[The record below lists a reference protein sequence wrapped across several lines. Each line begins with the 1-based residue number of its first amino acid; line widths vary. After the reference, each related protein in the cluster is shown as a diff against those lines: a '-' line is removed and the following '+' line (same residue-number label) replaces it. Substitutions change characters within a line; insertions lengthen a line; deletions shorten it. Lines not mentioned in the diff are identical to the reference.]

1 MNILRKYDISIY
13 GLEDQT
19 YLYEFT
25 GSKAFFDIFSD
36 ELTGNFNANVKLT
49 KTALML
55 QVKFEIA
62 ADLNLICDRTLE
74 PFDESFVS
82 NGIYFF
88 KFGEESNQDY
98 SDEMEVIEFGTQT
111 INIAQHLYDF
121 IALAVPLK
129 RIHPSLRTD
138 DDSEDDIL
146 VYSSEGKKEIEKV
159 EEEQVIDPRW
169 EALRKLK

>member
-1 MNILRKYDISIY
+1 VNTLKKYDISIY
-13 GLEDQT
+13 GLEDRE
-19 YLYEFT
+19 YSYEFT
-25 GSKAFFDIFSD
+25 GSKAFFDVFSD
-36 ELTGNFNANVKLT
+36 ELTGNFNAKVRLT

-55 QVKFEIA
+55 QVKFDIA
-62 ADLNLICDRTLE
+62 ADMNLICDRTLE
-74 PFDESFVS
+74 PYDESFVS
-82 NGIYFF
+82 NEKYFF

-146 VYSSEGKKEIEKV
+146 VYSSDKSVEIAKTT
-159 EEEQVIDPRW
+159 EEIIDPRW
-169 EALRKLK
+169 EALKKLK